1 MSLHSRQVAICPY
14 VLARGTAGYQRSDHT
29 LFSLLTWQHV
39 IGRKKSC
46 SELYHPAQRT
56 YTRVHEAAAQP
67 ARAHKATCPSRGLLL
82 LCGRCYGDARA
93 RVMLFP
99 SYLIVLL
106 YHTHPGFTRACTG
119 CAAITV
125 RPLEVMQYTS
135 ACYFTSVMAEVSE
148 CTLFLFRCYGALEVT
163 KDVHTELTRTSSVF
177 ELFFCTRFVA
187 AV

>member
-148 CTLFLFRCYGALEVT
+148 CNTVSVSVLRRARSNERCSHGVNTDLE
-163 KDVHTELTRTSSVF
+163 
-177 ELFFCTRFVA
+177 RF
-187 AV
+187 